1 MQKVAV
7 ITDSTCDLPDSILEE
22 YKIQFLPL
30 RINFKNEEY
39 LDRINLTAQE
49 FYEKLKYEIPTTSL
63 PSPQDALDML
73 VKLRED
79 NFTHVIAIHLSSGLS
94 GTYAMMHDIAKNFK
108 DLCIEVIDTKS
119 LSMGLGFPVLEAAKS
134 LQKYDFQTTVERVK
148 AKIQDLSCY
157 YVIPSLEYLR
167 KGGRIGKVAGTIG
180 DLLQIKPIIS
190 IDKEGKYFTY
200 DKVRGRKQSLNR
212 LFEIAK
218 EQTHQKF
225 SEIAILQ
232 GVAEEEASELLEKIK
247 TLPFVKNTFYSEI
260 CPVLGVHTGPGLVG
274 MIINHIEDGI

>member
-30 RINFKNEEY
+30 RINFRNEEF
-39 LDRINLTAQE
+39 LDRINLTPQE
-49 FYEKLKYEIPTTSL
+49 FYEKLKHEIPTTSL
-63 PSPQDALDML
+63 PSPQDVLDML
-73 VKLRED
+73 ERLREEKY
-79 NFTHVIAIHLSSGLS
+79 THVIALHLSSGLS

-119 LSMGLGFPVLEAAKS
+119 LSMGLGFPVIEAAKS
-134 LQKYDFQTTVERVK
+134 LQKYDFQATVDRVK
-148 AKIQDLSCY
+148 AKIKDISGY

-190 IDKEGKYFTY
+190 IDREGKYFTY

-218 EQTHQKF
+218 EQTNGKL
-225 SEIAILQ
+225 SEVAILH
-232 GVAEEEASELLEKIK
+232 GVAEEEARELLEKIK
-247 TLPFVKNTFYSEI
+247 SLPFIKNTFFSQI

-274 MIINHIEDGI
+274 MIINHIEE